1 MAHTLPSLCS
11 YIAGWLDACMDND
24 NPMVTLRYL
33 DTPDGQVQLKWWKRC
48 RILMVYNVNLSSF
61 PDGLTDYKGALAFT
75 SLCGY
80 LLSMTEYDI
89 AEIRLVGVVD
99 DPDLLDIEHTIHL
112 KRGYLQSIVD
122 PAPIPF
128 IVGSSWYARTL
139 RENQEKRDE
148 VLKEITQLEEE
159 KGRRCSL
166 DNMLS
171 RFGWERHS
179 DSEFRLRKWQSSTT
193 LCML

>member
-1 MAHTLPSLCS
+1 MEV
-11 YIAGWLDACMDND
+11 DNS
-24 NPMVTLRYL
+24 MVTLRYL
-33 DTPDGQVQLKWWKRC
+33 DTPEGQVQLKWWKQC
-48 RILMVYNVNLSSF
+48 RILMVYNVNLSAF
-61 PDGLTDYKGALAFT
+61 PDGLTDYKGARAFT
-75 SLCGY
+75 SMCGY

-112 KRGYLQSIVD
+112 KRCYLHSIVD
-122 PAPIPF
+122 PVPIPF
-128 IVGSSWYARTL
+128 IVESKWYERTL
-139 RENQEKRDE
+139 RENKEKRDE
-148 VLKEITQLEEE
+148 VLKEITHLETE

-179 DSEFRLRKWQSSTT
+179 DSEFRLRKSQSYTSV
-193 LCML
+193 CML